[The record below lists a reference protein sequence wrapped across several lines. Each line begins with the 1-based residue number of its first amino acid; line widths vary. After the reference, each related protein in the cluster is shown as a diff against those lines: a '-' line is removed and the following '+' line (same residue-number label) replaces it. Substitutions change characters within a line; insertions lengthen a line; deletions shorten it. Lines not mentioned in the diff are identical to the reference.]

1 MDLLASLSPNLVTY
15 IVIPLL
21 IMLARICDVTI
32 GTFRI
37 ILVSRGERLYASL
50 AGFVEVLI
58 WIVVV
63 GHVMSDL
70 GGWLNYFAYAA
81 GFAMGNYIGI
91 SLERKLAM
99 GMVVMRVITNKPG
112 DDLIEHLKQEYHGVT
127 SIAARGVSGEVRLVL
142 AVVKRK
148 DIPYFLKIVK
158 AHNPKAFVSVED
170 VRHLSE
176 THLPPRTRKHAKINR
191 RMKFSLKRK

>member
-1 MDLLASLSPNLVTY
+1 MDLLATLPPNVAQYL
-15 IVIPLL
+15 VIPLM

-50 AGFVEVLI
+50 AGFVEVFI
-58 WIVVV
+58 WVIVVSQ
-63 GHVMSDL
+63 VMTNL
-70 GGWLNYFAYAA
+70 GGWINYIAFAA

-91 SLERKLAM
+91 TLERRLAM
-99 GMVVMRVITNKPG
+99 GMVIMRVITNKPA
-112 DDLIEHLKQEYHGVT
+112 DELIDHLKQEYHGVT

-142 AVVKRK
+142 SVVKRK
-148 DIPYFLKIVK
+148 DIPFFLKIVK
-158 AHNPKAFVSVED
+158 NYNPKAFVSVED

-176 THLPPRTRKHAKINR
+176 THLPPRTKNRKNVIR
-191 RMKFSLKRK
+191 RMKFNLKRK

>member
-1 MDLLASLSPNLVTY
+1 MDLLATLPPNLAQY
-15 IVIPLL
+15 LVIPLL

-50 AGFVEVLI
+50 AGFVEVFI
-58 WIVVV
+58 WVIVVSQV
-63 GHVMSDL
+63 LTNL
-70 GGWLNYFAYAA
+70 GGWINYIAFAA

-91 SLERKLAM
+91 TLERRLAM
-99 GMVVMRVITNKPG
+99 GMVIMRVITNKPA
-112 DDLIEHLKQEYHGVT
+112 DELIDHLKQEYHGVT

-142 AVVKRK
+142 SVVKRK
-148 DIPYFLKIVK
+148 DIPFFLKIVK
-158 AHNPKAFVSVED
+158 NYNPKAFVSVED

-176 THLPPRTRKHAKINR
+176 THLPPRTKSRKNVIR

>member
-1 MDLLASLSPNLVTY
+1 MDLLASLPPNITHYL
-15 IVIPLL
+15 IIPLL
-21 IMLARICDVTI
+21 IMVARICDVTI

-63 GHVMSDL
+63 SHIMGNL
-70 GGWLNYFAYAA
+70 GGWLNYIAYAL
-81 GFAMGNYIGI
+81 GFALGNYIGI
-91 SLERKLAM
+91 TLERRLAM
-99 GMVVMRVITNKPG
+99 GMVAMRVITNKPA
-112 DDLIEHLKQEYHGVT
+112 DELIEHLKQEYHGVT

-148 DIPYFLKIVK
+148 DIPFFLKIVK
-158 AHNPKAFVSVED
+158 KHNPKAFVSVED

-176 THLPPRTRKHAKINR
+176 THLPPKSKKRSNIDGRLR
-191 RMKFSLKRK
+191 FSLKRK

>member
-1 MDLLASLSPNLVTY
+1 MDIFASLPPNLTHY
-15 IVIPLL
+15 LIIPLL
-21 IMLARICDVTI
+21 IMIARICDVTI
-32 GTFRI
+32 GTIRI

-63 GHVMSDL
+63 SHVMGNL
-70 GGWLNYFAYAA
+70 GGWLNYIAYAA
-81 GFAMGNYIGI
+81 GFALGNYIGI
-91 SLERKLAM
+91 TIERLLAM
-99 GMVVMRVITNKPG
+99 GMVVMRVITNKPA
-112 DDLIEHLKQEYHGVT
+112 DDLIEQLKQEYHGVT

-158 AHNPKAFVSVED
+158 KHNPKAYVSVED

-176 THLPPRTRKHAKINR
+176 THLPPKAKR
-191 RMKFSLKRK
+191 RSQIDQSFRFSLKRK

>member
-1 MDLLASLSPNLVTY
+1 MDLLATLPPNLAQY
-15 IVIPLL
+15 LVIPLL

-50 AGFVEVLI
+50 AGFVEVFI
-58 WIVVV
+58 WVVV
-63 GHVMSDL
+63 VSQVMTNL
-70 GGWLNYFAYAA
+70 GGWINYFAYAA

-91 SLERKLAM
+91 TLERRLAM
-99 GMVVMRVITNKPG
+99 GMVVMRVISNKPA
-112 DDLIEHLKQEYHGVT
+112 DELIEHLKQEYHGVT

-158 AHNPKAFVSVED
+158 NYNPKAFVSVED

-176 THLPPRTRKHAKINR
+176 THLPPRTRGRKKVNR
-191 RMKFSLKRK
+191 KMKFTLKRK

>member
-1 MDLLASLSPNLVTY
+1 MDFLATLPPNLAQY
-15 IVIPLL
+15 LVIPLL
-21 IMLARICDVTI
+21 IMFARICDVTI

-37 ILVSRGERLYASL
+37 ILVSRSERLYASL

-63 GHVMSDL
+63 SQVL
-70 GGWLNYFAYAA
+70 TNFGGWINYIAFAA

-91 SLERKLAM
+91 TLERRLAM
-99 GMVVMRVITNKPG
+99 GMVIMRVITNKPA
-112 DDLIEHLKQEYHGVT
+112 DELIDHLKQEYHGVT

-142 AVVKRK
+142 SVVKRK
-148 DIPYFLKIVK
+148 DIPFFLKIVK
-158 AHNPKAFVSVED
+158 NYNPKAFVSVED

-176 THLPPRTRKHAKINR
+176 THLPPRTKNRKNVIR

>member
-1 MDLLASLSPNLVTY
+1 MDLLASLPPALATY
-15 IVIPLL
+15 LVIPLL

-32 GTFRI
+32 GTFII
-37 ILVSRGERLYASL
+37 ILVSRGERLYASI
-50 AGFVEVLI
+50 AGFFEVLI
-58 WIVVV
+58 WVIVVSQ
-63 GHVMSDL
+63 VMGNL
-70 GGWLNYFAYAA
+70 GGIVNYIAYAA
-81 GFAMGNYIGI
+81 GFSLGNYIGI
-91 SLERKLAM
+91 TLERKLAM

-112 DDLIEHLKQEYHGVT
+112 DDLIEQLKQEYHGVT

-158 AHNPKAFVSVED
+158 KHNPKAFVSVED

-176 THLPPRTRKHAKINR
+176 THLPPRTRKRKVVNR
-191 RMKFSLKRK
+191 HMKFSLKRK